1 VQDPLAPTG
10 MPPPSDDTPIAT
22 FHTPRSMTPAE
33 LGDSLARLVWES
45 FTDFISNGDTEVPL
59 SDLGVWHEDGVPDAH
74 ATEEA
79 LIFLLWAHTRAVQL
93 AFANRARDVVVRR
106 VLDHLHRAV
115 FEDMVEHGTP
125 RSHLPIF
132 EQRVAS
138 RYQSY
143 HDAAE
148 RSDRELGRA
157 AVRHL
162 TGEDTLDPA
171 LAAAAS
177 ERAIA
182 AADPL
187 RDFLQDV
194 DLVEPG

>member
-1 VQDPLAPTG
+1 
-10 MPPPSDDTPIAT
+10 
-22 FHTPRSMTPAE
+22 MTPAE

-45 FTDFISNGDTEVPL
+45 FTDFISDGDTEVPL
-59 SDLGVWHEDGVPDAH
+59 SDLGVPHEDGVPDAH

-79 LIFLLWAHTRAVQL
+79 LIFLMWAHTRGVQL
-93 AFANRARDVVVRR
+93 AFANRAPDAVVRQA
-106 VLDHLHRAV
+106 LDELHRAI

-143 HDAAE
+143 HHAAE

-157 AVRHL
+157 VVRHL
-162 TGEDTLDPA
+162 TGDEAPNPG

-187 RDFLQDV
+187 RDFLEDV
-194 DLVEPG
+194 DLVAPG

>member
-1 VQDPLAPTG
+1 
-10 MPPPSDDTPIAT
+10 
-22 FHTPRSMTPAE
+22 MTPAE

-45 FTDFISNGDTEVPL
+45 FTDFISEGDTEVPL
-59 SDLGVWHEDGVPDAH
+59 SDLGVLHDDGVPDAH

-79 LIFLLWAHTRAVQL
+79 LIFLMWAHTRGVQL
-93 AFANRARDVVVRR
+93 AFA
-106 VLDHLHRAV
+106 HRASDDIV
-115 FEDMVEHGTP
+115 RQALDEFHRAIFEDMVEHGTP

-138 RYQSY
+138 RYANY
-143 HDAAE
+143 HEAAE

-157 AVRHL
+157 AVWHL
-162 TGEDTLDPA
+162 SGDDAPDSA
-171 LAAAAS
+171 IAAAVS

-194 DLVEPG
+194 DLVQPG

>member
-1 VQDPLAPTG
+1 
-10 MPPPSDDTPIAT
+10 
-22 FHTPRSMTPAE
+22 MTPAE

-45 FTDFISNGDTEVPL
+45 FTDFISDGDTEVPL
-59 SDLGVWHEDGVPDAH
+59 SELGVPHEDGVPDAH

-79 LIFLLWAHTRAVQL
+79 LIFLMWAHTRGVQL
-93 AFANRARDVVVRR
+93 AFA
-106 VLDHLHRAV
+106 HRASGGLV
-115 FEDMVEHGTP
+115 RQALDELHEAIFEDMVEHGTP

-138 RYQSY
+138 RYTNY
-143 HDAAE
+143 HEAAE

-162 TGEDTLDPA
+162 TGNDAPNPA
-171 LAAAAS
+171 LAEAAS
-177 ERAIA
+177 GRAIA

-187 RDFLQDV
+187 RDFLEDV
-194 DLVEPG
+194 ELIQPD